1 MSAMAIAR
9 VRPVRRAAM
18 RMMAGRGRSGI
29 PYYECHGNG
38 KGETVGRGRP
48 GIPYHERH
56 CDGED
61 ETGEERRHEDD
72 GREREARNTLL

>member
-29 PYYECHGNG
+29 PYYECHGDSE
-38 KGETVGRGRP
+38 GETGK
-48 GIPYHERH
+48 
-56 CDGED
+56 
-61 ETGEERRHEDD
+61 ERRHEDD
-72 GREREARNTLL
+72 GWEREARNTLL

>member
-29 PYYECHGNG
+29 PYYECHDDSEGG
-38 KGETVGRGRP
+38 SS
-48 GIPYHERH
+48 
-56 CDGED
+56 D
-61 ETGEERRHEDD
+61 ERRHEDD
-72 GREREARNTLL
+72 GGEREARNTLL